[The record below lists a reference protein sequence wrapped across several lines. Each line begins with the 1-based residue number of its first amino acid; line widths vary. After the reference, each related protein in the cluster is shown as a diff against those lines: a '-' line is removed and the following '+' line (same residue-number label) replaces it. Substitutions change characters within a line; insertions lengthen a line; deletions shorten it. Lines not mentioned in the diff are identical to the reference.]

1 MTVRLEGMLRQALFF
16 VTAWMTVM
24 MTAAGCGAPI
34 RTVPVTGTVTFGGQP
49 PPYGCVVNFLPMGG
63 ELPGGPGQDS
73 GSGVAAGMGECNAA
87 GLFSVFCLRDRRGLI
102 PGRYEVS
109 VSCYEPVKT
118 PFATPVSVVPADF
131 KAPELVVPAD
141 ARSVRYDLDVPAAV
155 KN

>member
-1 MTVRLEGMLRQALFF
+1 MTVRLEVMLRRPVFF
-16 VTAWMTVM
+16 VSAWITLM
-24 MTAAGCGAPI
+24 MAVAGCGARI
-34 RTVPVTGTVTFGGQP
+34 RSVPVTGTVTFDGQP

-63 ELPGGPGQDS
+63 DLPVGPGQDS
-73 GSGVAAGMGECNAA
+73 GPGVAAGMGECNSA
-87 GLFSVFCLRDRRGLI
+87 GEFSVFCLRDRRGLI

-118 PFATPVSVVPADF
+118 AFATPVSAVPADF